1 MVPNPTVFLE
11 GEAPFSSSL
20 PLRPPLS
27 LPLIYLSK
35 SLIFCILEEDVNGKE
50 FPCPGPGSER
60 GRRATRLPQG
70 REAKVTGTEGAGR
83 RGVWGRGLLLPA
95 ARRTRTVRGT
105 DPGAAVVATRVHTR
119 GVPIPPE
126 PRALPAGPRSCGRRP
141 TRDQAGQGRRPAPT
155 AQLPPGTGPVGG
167 PGKCN

>member
-50 FPCPGPGSER
+50 FPPLSGSGLRE
-60 GRRATRLPQG
+60 GATRD
-70 REAKVTGTEGAGR
+70 K
-83 RGVWGRGLLLPA
+83 A
-95 ARRTRTVRGT
+95 A
-105 DPGAAVVATRVHTR
+105 PGA
-119 GVPIPPE
+119 
-126 PRALPAGPRSCGRRP
+126 
-141 TRDQAGQGRRPAPT
+141 RDQGNRGGGLRV
-155 AQLPPGTGPVGG
+155 PGAVESGVGETMDSSF
-167 PGKCN
+167 P